1 MTDHEFRLTP
11 VDVRAQEFP
20 KGFRGLDPAAVEEF
34 RARVADELERVL
46 KERKALEE
54 QLVALTAEIEVLRSR
69 EQAINEA
76 VVLAQQVKED
86 ARTAAE
92 RGADL
97 VLREA
102 RASADELVREARLTE
117 QQLRRNIEAARHQF
131 SAYVASFQ
139 QLLNRHSAQI
149 EALNELDQDGRP
161 PETP

>member
-1 MTDHEFRLTP
+1 MNEHEFRLTP
-11 VDVRAQEFP
+11 VDVRTQEFP
-20 KGFRGLDPAAVEEF
+20 KALRGVDRAAVEDF

-46 KERKALEE
+46 KERAALEKK
-54 QLVALTAEIEVLRSR
+54 VASMNAEIESLRNR

-102 RASADELVREARLTE
+102 RATADELVREARMTE
-117 QQLRRNIEAARHQF
+117 QQLRRNIEAAQHQF
-131 SAYVASFQ
+131 SAYVASFRR
-139 QLLNRHSAQI
+139 LLDRHATQI
-149 EALNELDQDGRP
+149 DALAEFEQDGRP
-161 PETP
+161 PEAT